1 MKVSSTSYNNIPP
14 IIENVR
20 VVHPV
25 TCTMLDTVS
34 DLPFSVEKRRRDHTV
49 WCIIRGVH
57 GAAWKQEID
66 ETRDK
71 IQFIEA
77 RN

>member
-34 DLPFSVEKRRRDHTV
+34 DLPFSVEKKKKGSHRVVYNTRSTRSGMEAGNRRDE
-49 WCIIRGVH
+49 R
-57 GAAWKQEID
+57 
-66 ETRDK
+66 
-71 IQFIEA
+71 
-77 RN
+77 